1 MDAQTSVAQRYVIK
15 MSNGQGHVEWYMGL
29 SVRTQALSV
38 DEARTFTSQAA
49 LATGIG
55 QRLGLHKTLAAVQG
69 NRTVRKQH
77 MVHNASTP
85 VMEIDAQTYH
95 VRADGVL
102 LSCEPAT
109 ELPMAQ
115 RYFLF

>member
-49 LATGIG
+49 AEEKAKEIT
-55 QRLGLHKTLAAVQG
+55 RPSMLAAFSGAFFVDG
-69 NRTVRKQH
+69 SWFIEATV
-77 MVHNASTP
+77 
-85 VMEIDAQTYH
+85 
-95 VRADGVL
+95 
-102 LSCEPAT
+102 EP
-109 ELPMAQ
+109 LP
-115 RYFLF
+115 

>member
-49 LATGIG
+49 AEEKAKEIT
-55 QRLGLHKTLAAVQG
+55 
-69 NRTVRKQH
+69 RTSMLSAFSGAFFV
-77 MVHNASTP
+77 
-85 VMEIDAQTYH
+85 
-95 VRADGVL
+95 DGGWFIETTV
-102 LSCEPAT
+102 EP
-109 ELPMAQ
+109 LP
-115 RYFLF
+115 

>member
-49 LATGIG
+49 AEEKATEIT
-55 QRLGLHKTLAAVQG
+55 RPSMLAAFSGAFFVDG
-69 NRTVRKQH
+69 GWFIEATV
-77 MVHNASTP
+77 
-85 VMEIDAQTYH
+85 
-95 VRADGVL
+95 
-102 LSCEPAT
+102 EP
-109 ELPMAQ
+109 LP
-115 RYFLF
+115 